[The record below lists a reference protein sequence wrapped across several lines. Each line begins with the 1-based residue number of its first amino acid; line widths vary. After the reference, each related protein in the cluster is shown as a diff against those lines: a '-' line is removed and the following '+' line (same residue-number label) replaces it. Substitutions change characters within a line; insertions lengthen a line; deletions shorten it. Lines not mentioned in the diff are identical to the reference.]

1 MWYVGVPRPGIES
14 TPPALGEWSL
24 NHWTTWEVPL
34 HLVLYIY
41 LGSFL
46 APLPVQSQ
54 LCKKTLLY
62 RISQAWPQ
70 YLLCTAVTSWSH
82 TPNLPA
88 RALTKQLFWKL
99 CNSQCVISISN
110 FILQSHQATRCYP
123 STPIGKHTKN
133 SPIKRQGNLFLLQL
147 KILKLL
153 HPYTWPWRRIEE
165 GEDQGPRTP
174 GQEHSSLL
182 FL

>member
-1 MWYVGVPRPGIES
+1 MRSLRPCSDSSATPSFPSQPEGKFGELLRGSQAPRRAVCGTRELGREGEPRLAAG
-14 TPPALGEWSL
+14 ALQRHGDPRAA
-24 NHWTTWEVPL
+24 WEVPL

-123 STPIGKHTKN
+123 STPIGKQIGRAHV
-133 SPIKRQGNLFLLQL
+133 
-147 KILKLL
+147 
-153 HPYTWPWRRIEE
+153 
-165 GEDQGPRTP
+165 
-174 GQEHSSLL
+174 
-182 FL
+182 